1 MTTMNKLLGTAC
13 AAGLL
18 SLLGACGGGGG
29 DNAAAGVVTVPQQQA
44 GPPGTTVAGLYFG
57 TASGGRTLDVLLM
70 PTGQVY
76 AMLGA
81 GTGINS
87 VFFGGG
93 PVTASGFVSSS
104 GGHLSTSSG
113 NPLVAGELSLIGLPR
128 SSISG
133 TLAGTGAGF
142 PATFTAS
149 YSTAFE
155 GTANLAAL
163 AGTYQG
169 DSAGLGRVI
178 NATVTVDAAG
188 LISGESPADGCA
200 LSGSL
205 TPIAAANVLDLRIT
219 FGTNCPQRG
228 TMTGHAVWRA
238 AVGATPTALTL
249 LASTG
254 DSASAFA
261 QGWVFFGARP

>member
-1 MTTMNKLLGTAC
+1 LAC
-13 AAGLL
+13 ASGLVA
-18 SLLGACGGGGG
+18 LLVACGGGGG
-29 DNAAAGVVTVPQQQA
+29 DVGSAGANNTPQQQQPA
-44 GPPGTTVAGLYFG
+44 PAAGTTVAGLYFG

-70 PTGQVY
+70 PTGHVY

-81 GTGINS
+81 GTGITS

-104 GGHLSTSSG
+104 GGHMSTGSG

-142 PATFTAS
+142 PAPFTAS

-155 GTANLAAL
+155 GSASLANL

-178 NATVTVDAAG
+178 NATLTVDAAG
-188 LISGESPADGCA
+188 LITGESPADHCT

-205 TPIAAANVLDLRIT
+205 TPEASANVLALSIT
-219 FGTNCPQRG
+219 FGTGCPQRG
-228 TMTGHAVWRA
+228 TMTGHALWRA
-238 AVGATPTALTL
+238 AAGATPAALTL
-249 LASTG
+249 LASAG
-254 DSASAFA
+254 DSGGAFA
-261 QGWVFFGARP
+261 QGWVFFGSRP